1 VPRRETGSG
10 QGRRGRSRKF
20 RTGALIAAAVGV
32 AAATM
37 VGMSASAVIAHASC
51 TNRPT
56 IVNLAVSLDIY
67 PAIQT
72 VARTFNREDQ
82 VAAGR
87 CVDVQVTQGDPSTV
101 AAQVDGQASL
111 DGTSPVDAWIP
122 DSSVWV
128 DVARSYAAGAQ
139 AVQPTSITVA
149 RSPLVLVTSQAVA
162 AQTGVFNAGANWSL
176 LLPPGFGGPPA
187 SMGLSV
193 DLPDPTDSA
202 VGLLSVIEISRLLG
216 QSTAGR
222 QAFTKFEY
230 TSASTDEFNS
240 AAALDSFLQSIVLR
254 KALAVSTEQA
264 VVAFDR
270 ANPSHPLAAYYP
282 TSASQATGS
291 PELDYPYVLTSS
303 SPAVSQGALAFGRF
317 LEGSY
322 AQSVIRYAGF
332 RSASG
337 VPDDLPASSGLSS
350 QRLDGATPPEPTE
363 VATNLSTWQK
373 LGLGS
378 RVLAILD
385 DSAAMRAPSGLDGLT
400 LEQVLTQTAARGLAL
415 FPASTEMGLWETPDG
430 SSSATSYKTLV
441 PVGPLPAAWGIFSRR
456 EEIAQIDLGVTPND
470 NPMHLNDTILAA
482 YKQMTST
489 YTASYSNAIVLLTA
503 GIDASG
509 DMRLSR
515 LLSQLKGLYNPAKKV
530 EIVIIQFGRVGN
542 FTAMQDIASATGG
555 AAFQI
560 TNPDQIAQVFI
571 EAISQRVCDQ
581 GCPAP

>member
-1 VPRRETGSG
+1 
-10 QGRRGRSRKF
+10 
-20 RTGALIAAAVGV
+20 
-32 AAATM
+32 M

-56 IVNLAVSLDIY
+56 IVNLAASLDIY

-82 VAAGR
+82 VAAGH
-87 CVDVQVTQGDPSTV
+87 CVDVQVTQGDPATI
-101 AAQVDGQASL
+101 AAQVDGQTSL
-111 DGTSPVDAWIP
+111 DGSSPVDAWIP

-149 RSPLVLVTSQAVA
+149 RSPVVFVTSQAVA

-230 TSASTDEFNS
+230 TTSSTDEFNS
-240 AAALDSFLQSIVLR
+240 AAALESFLQSIVLR
-254 KALAVSTEQA
+254 KAIAVASEQS
-264 VVAFDR
+264 VVSYDR

-282 TSASQATGS
+282 TSPSKATGS
-291 PELDYPYVLTSS
+291 PELDYPYVVTSS
-303 SPAVSQGALAFGRF
+303 SPAVSQGAMAFGRF

-332 RSASG
+332 RSDNG

-350 QRLDGATPPEPTE
+350 QRLDSASPPEPTE

-415 FPASTEMGLWETPDG
+415 FPASTEMGLWEAPNG

-456 EEIAQIDLGVTPND
+456 EEIAQIDLGVTPNG
-470 NPMHLNDTILAA
+470 NPMHLNDTMLAA
-482 YKQMTST
+482 YKLMTST
-489 YTASYSNAIVLLTA
+489 YAANYSNAIVVLTA

-509 DMRLSR
+509 DLKLTR
-515 LLSQLKGLYNPAKKV
+515 LLSQLKALYNPAKKV
-530 EIVIIQFGRVGN
+530 EIVIIQFGNVGN
-542 FTAMQDIASATGG
+542 FTAMKDIANATGG

>member
-10 QGRRGRSRKF
+10 QGRRGRSRKV

-82 VAAGR
+82 VAAGH
-87 CVDVQVTQGDPSTV
+87 CVDVQVSQGDPSTV

-111 DGTSPVDAWIP
+111 DGSSPVDAWIP

-128 DVARSYAAGAQ
+128 DVARSYAGGAQ
-139 AVQPTSITVA
+139 AVQPTSFTVA
-149 RSPLVLVTSQAVA
+149 RSPVVLVTSQAVA

-222 QAFTKFEY
+222 QAFTKFKY
-230 TSASTDEFNS
+230 STVSTDEFNS
-240 AAALDSFLQSIVLR
+240 AAALASFVQSIVLR
-254 KALAVSTEQA
+254 KAIAVSSEQA
-264 VVAFDR
+264 VVSYDR

-282 TSASQATGS
+282 TSPSKSTGS
-291 PELDYPYVLTSS
+291 PELDYPYVVTSS
-303 SPAVSQGALAFGRF
+303 SQAVSQAAMTFGRF
-317 LEGSY
+317 LEGAY
-322 AQSVIRYAGF
+322 AQSVIRYNGF
-332 RSASG
+332 RSGSG
-337 VPDDLPASSGLSS
+337 VPDDLPSSSGLSS
-350 QRLDGATPPEPTE
+350 QRLDAATPPAPAE

-378 RVLAILD
+378 RVLTIID

-400 LEQVLTQTAARGLAL
+400 LEQVLTQTASRGLPL
-415 FPASTEMGLWETPDG
+415 FPASTEMGLWEAPNG
-430 SSSATSYKTLV
+430 SDPSASYKTLV
-441 PVGPLPAAWGIFSRR
+441 PVGKLPAAWGIFSRR

-470 NPMHLNDTILAA
+470 NPMHLNDAILAA
-482 YKQMTST
+482 YKLMTST
-489 YTASYSNAIVLLTA
+489 YAVNYSNAVLVLTA
-503 GIDASG
+503 GIDSSG
-509 DMRLSR
+509 DMKLDS
-515 LLSQLKGLYNPAKKV
+515 LLSQLKSLYNPNRKV
-530 EIVIIQFGRVGN
+530 EIVVIQFGRVGN
-542 FTAMQDIASATGG
+542 FTAMRDITNATGG
-555 AAFQI
+555 SAFQI
-560 TNPDQIAQVFI
+560 NNPDQVAQVFI
-571 EAISQRVCDQ
+571 EAIAQRMCDQ
-581 GCPAP
+581 GCSAP

>member
-1 VPRRETGSG
+1 
-10 QGRRGRSRKF
+10 
-20 RTGALIAAAVGV
+20 
-32 AAATM
+32 M
-37 VGMSASAVIAHASC
+37 VGMSASAVMAHASC

-56 IVNLAVSLDIY
+56 IVNLAASLDIY

-82 VAAGR
+82 VAAGH
-87 CVDVQVTQGDPSTV
+87 CVDVQVTQGQPSTI
-101 AAQVDGQASL
+101 ASQVDGQASL
-111 DGTSPVDAWIP
+111 QGSSPIDAWIP

-128 DVARSYAAGAQ
+128 DLARSYAAGAQ
-139 AVQPTSITVA
+139 TVQPTSMSVA
-149 RSPLVLVTSQAVA
+149 TSPVVLVTSQAVA
-162 AQTGVFNAGANWSL
+162 QQTGVFDGGANWSL

-193 DLPDPTDSA
+193 DLPDPADSA

-230 TSASTDEFNS
+230 TTVSTDEFNS
-240 AAALDSFLQSIVLR
+240 AAALESFLQSIALR
-254 KALAVSTEQA
+254 KAIAVSTEQA
-264 VVAFDR
+264 VVSYDR
-270 ANPSHPLAAYYP
+270 ANPGHPLAAYYP
-282 TSASQATGS
+282 TSASKATGS
-291 PELDYPYVLTSS
+291 PALDYPFVLTSS

-322 AQSVIRYAGF
+322 AQSVIRYDGF
-332 RSASG
+332 RSPSG

-350 QRLDGATPPEPTE
+350 QRLDVANPPAPTE

-385 DSAAMRAPSGLDGLT
+385 DSAAMRAPSGLDNLS
-400 LEQVLTQTAARGLAL
+400 LEEVLTQTAARGLAL
-415 FPASTEMGLWETPDG
+415 FPASTQMGLWEAPDG
-430 SSSATSYKTLV
+430 SNSGASYKTLV

-456 EEIAQIDLGVTPND
+456 EELAQIDLGVTPND
-470 NPMHLNDTILAA
+470 NPMHLYDAILAA
-482 YKQMTST
+482 YKLMTST
-489 YTASYSNAIVLLTA
+489 YAANYSNAIVVMTA
-503 GIDASG
+503 GIDSSG
-509 DMRLSR
+509 DMKLATA
-515 LLSQLKGLYNPAKKV
+515 LSQIKSLYNPAKKV
-530 EIVIIQFGRVGN
+530 EIVIIQFGNVGN
-542 FTAMQDIASATGG
+542 FTAMQEIANAGGG

-571 EAISQRVCDQ
+571 EAIAQRVCDQ